1 MHMHRPK
8 GSRIVRAVDDRKVWG
23 LTKTDASTTSR
34 RHYAKANHERDSHDE
49 NTVGMTESDMR
60 WEAIDWKR
68 TEKHVRRLQYKIAKA
83 ESEGNHNKAKRIQHL
98 LTESFDAKLLAVKYV
113 TSNRGARTPGVD
125 GEVWLTGRQKMDGTK
140 ALNNRTYRAK
150 PLRRIHIPKRNG
162 KKRPLSIPCIYDRA
176 MQMLHQ
182 LALDPIAEVRLYPHQ
197 YGFRIGR
204 SCQDAIERLFVQ
216 LSKRVKRSPVYI
228 IEGDIKG
235 MFDNIN
241 HEWLMRNIPMN
252 RRILKEFLKAGYI
265 FESRLFPTDLG
276 TPQGSII
283 SPTLANLCIAELGR
297 EVERLAGKRGMIH
310 ATMYADDVVI
320 TAPTM
325 AIAQEI
331 REGIVPILAE
341 RGLELSMEKTLITR
355 IEDGFDFLSFNCKK
369 YRNGHVLVTPS
380 KKAVKE
386 FKEKVKEAI
395 RKGQAWTQDDLI
407 MVLNP
412 IIRGWANYH
421 RHNSSSKTF
430 HHIDEYIF
438 HLLVLWGKKRHR
450 NKSWRWI
457 RKRYWHTVGNNNWT
471 FCTDKSRLL
480 TMQSVHIR
488 RHVKVVATKNP
499 YLDREYFL
507 ERKSKGRGNMGRC
520 SKSCG
525 NTRTRSPV
533 SNW

>member
-1 MHMHRPK
+1 MHRPK
-8 GSRIVRAVDDRKVWG
+8 GSRIVRAVDDRKVWR
-23 LTKTDASTTSR
+23 LMKTDASTTSG
-34 RHYAKANHERDSHDE
+34 RHYATANHEHDSHDE

-60 WEAIDWKR
+60 WETIDWKR

-83 ESEGNHNKAKRIQHL
+83 ESEGNHNKAKRLQHL

-125 GEVWLTGRQKMDGTK
+125 GEIWLTGKQRMDGAK
-140 ALNNRTYRAK
+140 ALDNRTYRAK

-162 KKRPLSIPCIYDRA
+162 KKRPLSIPCISDRA

-204 SCQDAIERLFVQ
+204 SCQDAIQRLFIQ
-216 LSKRVKRSPVYI
+216 LSKRVKRSPGYI

-310 ATMYADDVVI
+310 ATVYADDFVI
-320 TAPTM
+320 TVPTM
-325 AIAQEI
+325 
-331 REGIVPILAE
+331 RSRRKL
-341 RGLELSMEKTLITR
+341 R
-355 IEDGFDFLSFNCKK
+355 
-369 YRNGHVLVTPS
+369 
-380 KKAVKE
+380 KE
-386 FKEKVKEAI
+386 
-395 RKGQAWTQDDLI
+395 
-407 MVLNP
+407 
-412 IIRGWANYH
+412 
-421 RHNSSSKTF
+421 
-430 HHIDEYIF
+430 
-438 HLLVLWGKKRHR
+438 
-450 NKSWRWI
+450 
-457 RKRYWHTVGNNNWT
+457 
-471 FCTDKSRLL
+471 
-480 TMQSVHIR
+480 
-488 RHVKVVATKNP
+488 
-499 YLDREYFL
+499 
-507 ERKSKGRGNMGRC
+507 
-520 SKSCG
+520 
-525 NTRTRSPV
+525 
-533 SNW
+533 